1 MSDSAS
7 RYTSF
12 RIALASGILGAAGAS
27 LGWLVWLAAR
37 VANPELLVTVLV
49 GATLGLVVHWIQ
61 HYVRVARRE
70 RQGNGPQP
78 GASRQPQTIRSRAA
92 IAWAAGFGLLGL
104 VTEHLVA
111 EMAAEFLQPFLASLA
126 ALLPAGMILGW
137 TMSQGRWKD
146 ENAYTTVLGG
156 MALGIAIG
164 LVTGI
169 IWTLGFGSAPW
180 LALISW
186 WGLIGLG
193 TRLVVRRQRHA
204 VRILD
209 PILAVVLIFV
219 VTLGLDRLPASPS
232 WYDKF
237 GAYKGVPGIL
247 RLMAAEIHE
256 SPGLPATF
264 WVQAEKRYIDKEA
277 GRNCP
282 ATSIAPSATV
292 AVDTS
297 VKLTRDTI
305 ARPISADPLQAA
317 IDRMA
322 QQDTTPAH
330 ASTSRV
336 PAAPLPG
343 EETEFFRSWLVM
355 LLFAAGLGVAPWL
368 EQTLRPIDYPNS
380 ETYRRDITL
389 TIVVVLML
397 IGACVYARMDQRRE
411 AARIEACR
419 WAALQAPG
427 R

>member
-1 MSDSAS
+1 MTDSAS

-37 VANPELLVTVLV
+37 VANTELLVTVLV
-49 GATLGLVVHWIQ
+49 GATLGLAVHWIQ
-61 HYVRVARRE
+61 HYVSVARRE
-70 RQGNGPQP
+70 RQGSAPEAGTAAHPP
-78 GASRQPQTIRSRAA
+78 SLRSRAA

-146 ENAYTTVLGG
+146 ENAYTIVLGG
-156 MALGIAIG
+156 MGLGIAIG
-164 LVTGI
+164 LLTGI

-209 PILAVVLIFV
+209 PVLAVVLIFV
-219 VTLGLDRLPASPS
+219 VTLGLDRLPVNPS

-237 GAYKGVPGIL
+237 GVYKGIPGML

-256 SPGLPATF
+256 SPALPATF
-264 WVQAEKRYIDKEA
+264 WVQAEKRFIDKEA
-277 GRNCP
+277 GRNGP
-282 ATSIAPSATV
+282 ATFVARPATV
-292 AVDTS
+292 AVDS
-297 VKLTRDTI
+297 SAKVARDTT
-305 ARPISADPLQAA
+305 ARPISTDPLQAA

-322 QQDTTPAH
+322 EPDTAATS
-330 ASTSRV
+330 ASAAPV
-336 PAAPLPG
+336 AAAPLPG
-343 EETEFFRSWLVM
+343 AGTEFFRSWLVM
-355 LLFAAGLGVAPWL
+355 LLFAAGLGLAPWV
-368 EQTLRPIDYPNS
+368 ERTLRPIDYPNS
-380 ETYRRDITL
+380 ETYRRDIAL
-389 TIVVVLML
+389 TIVVMLML
-397 IGACVYARMDQRRE
+397 IGACVYARIDQRKE

-419 WAALQAPG
+419 WAALQASG